1 MIVPNWQCSG
11 LGAALQERLK
21 EFAMER
27 GLRGFVAEFLQT
39 NSAMLHL
46 ARRLGKIKMKTEDG
60 TYQVTSL
67 FA

>member
-1 MIVPNWQCSG
+1 MFRIGNVSG
-11 LGAALQERLK
+11 LGPALQERLK